1 MVSGLDN
8 EEENIRYSE
17 VGIKNV
23 ESVDNSAEEKKGFIL
38 VKNRNEGI
46 ALVVVGIL
54 LVCAL
59 GYASFTQYSN
69 NSQNVDTSAS
79 EALLAEAQQKGL
91 QSLEQTDSA
100 EQIQQDAQDIY
111 SKTLAL
117 KGEKAPD
124 NMPSQSQKR
133 VQIPVSQT
141 SSPQT
146 ASNNDDV
153 EIVSKKNAGKLL
165 NVDKRVLIQV
175 SESGRQ
181 NPFVPTGELS
191 MLSAPK
197 FTLINP
203 PDQLGTG
210 SDADKVMGTTISGI
224 LYDRY
229 SPSAIINIGGNDYL
243 VKKGDVINNYRV
255 LGISKDQVV
264 VQLGQNVYKAGVGQ
278 LLVQSEINYN
288 TIANLEK
295 KFAGNDVSIKVKK
308 KKK

>member
-181 NPFVPTGELS
+181 NPFVPAGELS

-197 FTLINP
+197 
-203 PDQLGTG
+203 
-210 SDADKVMGTTISGI
+210 
-224 LYDRY
+224 Y
-229 SPSAIINIGGNDYL
+229 
-243 VKKGDVINNYRV
+243 
-255 LGISKDQVV
+255 
-264 VQLGQNVYKAGVGQ
+264 
-278 LLVQSEINYN
+278 
-288 TIANLEK
+288 
-295 KFAGNDVSIKVKK
+295 
-308 KKK
+308 

>member
-23 ESVDNSAEEKKGFIL
+23 ESVDNSAEEKKGFVL

-46 ALVVVGIL
+46 ALVFVGIL
-54 LVCAL
+54 LVCAI
-59 GYASFTQYSN
+59 GYAVFTQYSN
-69 NSQNVDTSAS
+69 NVQSVDTSAS

-91 QSLEQTDSA
+91 QSLEKSDSD
-100 EQIQQDAQDIY
+100 EQIQQDTEDIY

-124 NMPSQSQKR
+124 NSQQHPTR
-133 VQIPVSQT
+133 VQVPV
-141 SSPQT
+141 PQANAPVT
-146 ASNNDDV
+146 NNDDV

-181 NPFVPTGELS
+181 NPFVPSGELS

-224 LYDRY
+224 LYDKY
-229 SPSAIINIGGNDYL
+229 NPSAIINIGGNDYL
-243 VKKGDVINNYRV
+243 VKKGDVINNYKV
-255 LGISKDQVV
+255 LVISKDQVV
-264 VQLGQNVYKAGVGQ
+264 VQLGQNIYKAGVGQ